1 MHCHKE
7 RSLTRTLISLALML
21 LTAHPARANPPVDE
35 TKAGACLEL
44 KLDGRSSSCSHD
56 FRLVDDGTG
65 EVSFVT
71 GYGDGRVAPKTVLAL
86 FTAQTSDME
95 NTYGYALRLT
105 NVTLM
110 TYGQPDS
117 QRVLK
122 ATGLCFM
129 VKPNPIRAG
138 AAAIRQD
145 IVVMCSAALTH
156 PASPVRKIDWKFV
169 Y

>member
-1 MHCHKE
+1 M
-7 RSLTRTLISLALML
+7 TRTLISLALIL
-21 LTAHPARANPPVDE
+21 LAAHPARANPPVDE

-44 KLDGRSSSCSHD
+44 KLDGRSSSCNHD
-56 FRLVDDGTG
+56 FRLVDDGAG

-71 GYGDGRVAPKTVLAL
+71 GYGDGRLAPKKVLAL

-117 QRVLK
+117 QRMWK
-122 ATGLCFM
+122 AAGLCFM
-129 VKPNPIRAG
+129 VKPNPVRAG

-145 IVVMCSAALTH
+145 IVVMCSASLAD
-156 PASPVRKIDWKFV
+156 AGAPVRKIDWKFV
-169 Y
+169 F